1 MLSLMGET
9 VLVGG
14 LVASA
19 NYLVGDRIDR
29 KNNFQVFALGAATYL
44 LADLSGLKGWFCD
57 NHAARVNI
65 PDEERRFSTR
75 TIPLPYPLPSQ
86 PPKAAPIRTYGGLN
100 TGSQRMR
107 LE

>member
-57 NHAARVNI
+57 NQAARVNI
-65 PDEERRFSTR
+65 SDEERRFSTR
-75 TIPLPYPLPSQ
+75 TIPLPYVMPSQ
-86 PPKAAPIRTYGGLN
+86 PRPAVPIRTHGGWN
-100 TGSQRMR
+100 PGGQPMR